1 MAWHSVEEFFILEYF
16 QPYQTAQNCFLSPQ
30 SNTTTDQQKE
40 NNKIKLEIQQIYF
53 DHIIKV

>member
-1 MAWHSVEEFFILEYF
+1 VAWHSVEKFFILENS
-16 QPYQTAQNCFLSPQ
+16 QPYRKAQNCFLSPH
-30 SNTTTDQQKE
+30 SNTTTDRQKE